1 MVTQTDVQIVP
12 ATRDHAPFVAWVIM
26 QAGRSHLPLGPYD
39 FVAGG
44 DEENVLRYCEALA
57 TTDAIHF
64 GHYSTFLVAEV
75 AGVPAA
81 GMCGY
86 FEDTHGNI
94 MAGMMEAYQKLNYS
108 QDDIAAN
115 LTKAGS
121 IAQVMPDHGDVHPWI
136 VEHVATK
143 PEFRRQGLVDRLI
156 AATLDRGRELG
167 ATTADIGVFIDNDPA
182 QNAYEKAGFAVI
194 GEKRHPDFEATYN
207 CPGVRAMRRA
217 L

>member
-1 MVTQTDVQIVP
+1 MVTQTDVKIVE
-12 ATRDHAPFVAWVIM
+12 ATREHAPFVAWVVM
-26 QAGRSHLPLGPYD
+26 AAGRSHLPLGSYD

-44 DEENVLRYCEALA
+44 DEANVLRYCEALA

-64 GHYSTFLVAEV
+64 AHYSTFLVAEV
-75 AGVPAA
+75 NGVPAA

-86 FEDTHGNI
+86 LEEEHGNI
-94 MAGMMEAYQKLNYS
+94 MAGMLEAYRNLEYS
-108 QDDIAAN
+108 QEDIGAN

-156 AATLDRGRELG
+156 AAQLDRGRERG
-167 ATTADIGVFIDNDPA
+167 ATIADIGVFIDNFKA

-194 GEKRHPDFEATYN
+194 DEKRHPDFEAAYGT
-207 CPGVRAMRRA
+207 PGIRA
-217 L
+217 LRRSI